1 MMILKPLIVLV
12 AASTLGMKLVQHLGR
27 QHRVRRL
34 RHDRHQQREDVHRW
48 EGEGGN
54 LPPSPPGHRAER

>member
-12 AASTLGMKLVQHLGR
+12 AASTLGMKLVQHFSHKHQAR
-27 QHRVRRL
+27 RVR
-34 RHDRHQQREDVHRW
+34 DERHQHREDVHRW

-54 LPPSPPGHRAER
+54 LPPKPPAPL